1 MLLALKIYF
10 SQVLPPKVRLQVGK
24 SFFLIKNDILSVS
37 SFFLFPAISPRT
49 ITIIEQRP
57 TPPNH
62 KSRWKHT
69 TTARTQC
76 TTRNHHLH
84 PSSDLVHHHRT
95 VASFLSRDHHN
106 LQHHNTHP
114 LQAATKSFGSHSF
127 SALSKKVI
135 THLGNSKIQLRW

>member
-1 MLLALKIYF
+1 M
-10 SQVLPPKVRLQVGK
+10 G
-24 SFFLIKNDILSVS
+24 
-37 SFFLFPAISPRT
+37 SFFLFSAISPRT

-69 TTARTQC
+69 TTAQTQC

-114 LQAATKSFGSHSF
+114 LQAATKSSGSHSF

-135 THLGNSKIQLRW
+135 THLGNSKIQLHPGHAAEFTLSNSDPILRK